1 MDVVLDPATWS
12 RALVVDEGGGIW
24 MWWEDKEIR
33 GGRLEKVMNL

>member
-1 MDVVLDPATWS
+1 MDVVFDLVIWL
-12 RALVVDEGGGIW
+12 RVLVVDEGGGIW